1 MIAFQPRLKPDVP
14 SRGRTPLWPAQM
26 PPASPGRQPPHGRT
40 CSRAP
45 PTLELLRK
53 LAAAALEVAKARG
66 SGRAVSL
73 RSLRAGQHRSMREAG
88 IDVTTIAETL
98 KVSRVTVY
106 RHTEPVT
113 EDVPEVV
120 LAAQVH

>member
-1 MIAFQPRLKPDVP
+1 
-14 SRGRTPLWPAQM
+14 
-26 PPASPGRQPPHGRT
+26 
-40 CSRAP
+40 
-45 PTLELLRK
+45 
-53 LAAAALEVAKARG
+53 
-66 SGRAVSL
+66 
-73 RSLRAGQHRSMREAG
+73 MREAG